1 MAPTWSPTR
10 CSVVTPLVFVAL
22 AAALP
27 AAHAEILVLGELRAG
42 EDQDQ
47 LMDAAAF
54 ESIDG
59 HAYLLAATLSGTVQ
73 IINVTDPYNPIRTDG
88 AIRIGSADSWFW
100 DVEVFSPPDGRIYAV
115 VAGDGA
121 RILDVTD
128 PTSPA
133 LVDGVQDEATS
144 ALSTAQDIEM
154 LERPDGRVHALVVG
168 GDGRLWTVNVTDP
181 SRPATLGEPLVL
193 HPMPP
198 YAGSTVFASGDGR
211 TYALYT
217 SHWMGVL
224 VIDVT
229 DPLRPVFVS
238 AVRYHDDRFSW
249 SDDPFETFS
258 GSPPSSSDVLISD
271 GYASGLGNPGEVA
284 VFDSPDGRTYA
295 MVANDGFT
303 SSVGGSDRRST
314 PTGMLFLDVT
324 DPELPVP
331 VGAVRNGEGVF
342 TFGSHIREVTILYSP
357 GGRVH
362 AVVAGGQDVVIL
374 DVTDPARPVPAGHI
388 RDGEGGFDAV
398 NLVFGVAVFGSPDGR
413 THLAM
418 AGDEGIQVADVTDP
432 RAPTAT
438 GSIPDGSAGSIPDG
452 SVSLTDPV
460 VFEPGDGR
468 TYILGVGGDG
478 ISVVD
483 ITDRP
488 VPVARIQDGEGGF
501 DALDEVRQVEVF
513 RTSGGRSYG
522 IAGGDDGLQVVDITN
537 PAAPVAVGS
546 LRGGEGGFNVGWIIS
561 IAAFQPSG
569 GRDYVLVADHNSG
582 ISVVDV
588 TEPDAPALVGGLR
601 GGEGGFDL
609 LGGAHDIDVFD
620 VPGGGPYALMTGD
633 RGIHTIDMSRP
644 GEPRVAGTLK
654 NGTEG
659 YAQLTAYDAVV
670 FEAAGGRP
678 YALVAD
684 YTAGL
689 HIIDLT
695 DPHEPA
701 HIGSVPAG
709 TEEDLLLVPGSAIST
724 VASPDGRTYALV
736 ADIAGIGVVD
746 VTDPRAPALVDGI
759 DLALSPW
766 YVTVF
771 ERDGG
776 RVHALAGDEN
786 HMLVLDVTYPYAP
799 VPVGDITEGFVT
811 RGGTVFA
818 PEGGRILALVGSG
831 YHTVLV
837 ADLTDPRAP
846 KVLGIIPAENDRP
859 GDVVATGSPDGR
871 AYGMWIGASGGVL
884 AADITEPHVAASPV
898 ISYDLGLAPGS
909 TMELFRPHD
918 GRTYMMAGSG
928 DAIRI
933 IDVTYP
939 SGPVHVGDIR
949 DNLGGFYYLG
959 GVRDI
964 SVVYSD
970 GRILAL
976 AGSGDGVQV
985 IDITD
990 PYHPAPA
997 GGLRAGPGGLDMDGV
1012 HRTAALHS
1020 SDGRVLALASGGDG
1034 RTVILDITHSGTPAL
1049 AGAIHT
1055 GGAGSATDVSMFEA
1069 SDGRLYAML
1078 AGEGGVQI
1086 MDVTDPAYPVQAVA
1100 LEGFGVSDISIFE
1113 SPDGRLHAM
1122 LAGEGGIRII
1132 YLDDPVRYY
1141 AGMPP

>member
-1 MAPTWSPTR
+1 MAPAWSPTR
-10 CSVVTPLVFVAL
+10 YSAVAPLVFVAL

-27 AAHAEILVLGELRAG
+27 AAHAEILVLGELRVG

-59 HAYLLAATLSGTVQ
+59 HAYLLAVSSSGTAQ

-133 LVDGVQDEATS
+133 LVDSMQDDSTS
-144 ALSTAQDIEM
+144 ALSTARDIKM

-168 GDGRLWTVNVTDP
+168 EGGKLRTIDVTDP
-181 SRPATLGEPLVL
+181 SRPAELGNLPGLGPATPDSDGAVL
-193 HPMPP
+193 
-198 YAGSTVFASGDGR
+198 SESGDGR
-211 TYALYT
+211 IHALYT
-217 SHWMGVL
+217 SHMAGVL

-229 DPLRPVFVS
+229 DPLRPVLVS
-238 AVRYHDDRFSW
+238 AVRYYDDRLSW
-249 SDDPFETFS
+249 SADPFETF
-258 GSPPSSSDVLISD
+258 GRPPPSSSDILIAD
-271 GYASGLGNPGEVA
+271 MYAAGLGNPGEVA
-284 VFDSPDGRTYA
+284 VFDSPDDRTYA

-303 SSVGGSDRRST
+303 STVSGSDRRST
-314 PTGMLFLDVT
+314 PTGVLFLDVT
-324 DPELPVP
+324 DPESPAP
-331 VGAVRNGEGVF
+331 VGAVRNGEGGF
-342 TFGSHIREVTILYSP
+342 DFGSHIREITILYSP

-362 AVVAGGQDVVIL
+362 AMVAGGQDVTIL
-374 DVTDPARPVPAGHI
+374 DVTDPARPVPTGHI

-398 NLVFGVAVFGSPDGR
+398 NLVFGMTVFGSPGGR

-432 RAPTAT
+432 RAPTAA
-438 GSIPDGSAGSIPDG
+438 GSILDGSA
-452 SVSLTDPV
+452 SLTDPV
-460 VFEPGDGR
+460 VFESGDGH

-483 ITDRP
+483 ITDP
-488 VPVARIQDGEGGF
+488 AVPAARIRDGEGGF

-513 RTSGGRSYG
+513 HTLGGLTYG
-522 IAGGDDGLQVVDITN
+522 IAGGDDGLQLVDITN

-546 LRGGEGGFNVGWIIS
+546 LRDGEGGFDAGWITG

-644 GEPRVAGTLK
+644 GEPKVAGTLK
-654 NGTEG
+654 DGTEG

-670 FEAAGGRP
+670 FEAADGRP

-684 YTAGL
+684 YAVGL
-689 HIIDLT
+689 HVIDMA
-695 DPHEPA
+695 DPRAPIRVGSIPA
-701 HIGSVPAG
+701 EAERGM
-709 TEEDLLLVPGSAIST
+709 LVPGSDIST

-776 RVHALAGDEN
+776 RAHALAGDGDR
-786 HMLVLDVTYPYAP
+786 MLMLDVTYPYAP

-846 KVLGIIPAENDRP
+846 KVLGLIPAENDRP

-884 AADITEPHVAASPV
+884 AADITEPHAAASPV
-898 ISYDLGLAPGS
+898 ISDDLGLAPGS

-928 DAIRI
+928 DTIRI

-939 SGPVHVGDIR
+939 SGPVHVGGIR

-964 SVVYSD
+964 SVVYSG

-976 AGSGDGVQV
+976 AAGGDGVQV

-997 GGLRAGPGGLDMDGV
+997 GGLRAGPGGLGMDGV

-1020 SDGRVLALASGGDG
+1020 SDGRVLALAAGGDG

-1113 SPDGRLHAM
+1113 SPDGRLYAM
-1122 LAGEGGIRII
+1122 LAGEGGIRTI